1 MRGYE
6 GKNEGKNG
14 KKKDY
19 CKMLTKSKLRRRG
32 LFKTHNKMK
41 IQITQE
47 LTTVLYDYSSD
58 FKRDEH
64 PKYHR
69 E

>member
-1 MRGYE
+1 M
-6 GKNEGKNG
+6 G
-14 KKKDY
+14 KKRTIVK
-19 CKMLTKSKLRRRG
+19 CSKSKLRRRG

-47 LTTVLYDYSSD
+47 LTTVLYDYSPD

>member
-1 MRGYE
+1 MKVKMRV
-6 GKNEGKNG
+6 KMG
-14 KKKDY
+14 KKRTIVK
-19 CKMLTKSKLRRRG
+19 CSKSKLRRRG

-47 LTTVLYDYSSD
+47 LTTVLYDYSPD